1 MLFRLVPIN
10 QLQTVDEFQAGA
22 LTSSSASSSKFAKL
36 AVCWI
41 NIAGCIHT
49 AELTLCGAG
58 HHAGDV
64 GPPPAWG
71 GIGDDI
77 YGPCASA
84 GMFGCAPV
92 NSTNDY
98 FRDGDP
104 HVRTPCACTA
114 SCSGDPRK
122 EIRRAPLTY
131 GCSVPAGRSARGFC
145 CATGA
150 VHVKGDPDKAGDPAE
165 M

>member
-1 MLFRLVPIN
+1 VRARDRV
-10 QLQTVDEFQAGA
+10 A
-22 LTSSSASSSKFAKL
+22 
-36 AVCWI
+36 
-41 NIAGCIHT
+41 HT
-49 AELTLCGAG
+49 HADTHADTRSG

-98 FRDGDP
+98 TRDGDP
-104 HVRTPCACTA
+104 HVRAAPALSVPPACTA
-114 SCSGDPRK
+114 ALRG
-122 EIRRAPLTY
+122 RRSLH
-131 GCSVPAGRSARGFC
+131 GARGSL
-145 CATGA
+145 
-150 VHVKGDPDKAGDPAE
+150 V
-165 M
+165 

>member
-1 MLFRLVPIN
+1 MHAV
-10 QLQTVDEFQAGA
+10 
-22 LTSSSASSSKFAKL
+22 LTS
-36 AVCWI
+36 
-41 NIAGCIHT
+41 
-49 AELTLCGAG
+49 CGAG

-104 HVRTPCACTA
+104 HVRARACTA
-114 SCSGDPRK
+114 
-122 EIRRAPLTY
+122 
-131 GCSVPAGRSARGFC
+131 C
-145 CATGA
+145 CAGDVPWESKTECLADIWAFCLLQAGPPVVFA
-150 VHVKGDPDKAGDPAE
+150 VQPVQI